1 MTRPSLFRIKNRPL
15 GYLEDDIQ
23 YPPPTPSLLIF
34 GTNITL
40 AEDRVDSDPDFK
52 QNVASEI
59 IKLIRDSKGHTVEKV
74 EAGISTDT
82 S

>member
-1 MTRPSLFRIKNRPL
+1 M

-23 YPPPTPSLLIF
+23 YPAPTPSLLIF

-59 IKLIRDSKGHTVEKV
+59 MKLIQDCKGHTVEKIV
-74 EAGISTDT
+74 VGISTDT